1 MKDNI
6 LEYIGNTPL
15 VRLANT
21 INNHGLCAN
30 ILVKIE
36 SFNPGGSAKDRVAL
50 NMVLKAEQSGLL
62 NPGATI
68 IEPTSGNTGVGLAL
82 VSAVRGYHLILT
94 MPETMSMERRKLVAA
109 YGAEVVL
116 TPGAE
121 GMKGAIAK
129 AEELQ
134 ASIPGSIIMGQFDN
148 PDNTEVH
155 YLTTGPEIWK
165 DSEGNVNIF
174 IAGIGTG
181 GTISGTG
188 KYLKEQNPDI
198 QIIGIEPANSPFL
211 TEGRSGAHGLQGIG
225 AGFKPSILDMN
236 IVDKVV
242 TVKEDDAF
250 AAARLLAKEEGILTG
265 ITSGAVMHVAMQLA
279 KQPENAGKN
288 IVVLLPD
295 TGERYLSTE
304 LWS

>member
-6 LEYIGNTPL
+6 LGYIGNTPL
-15 VRLANT
+15 VRLAKT
-21 INNHGLCAN
+21 IKNHSLCAN
-30 ILVKIE
+30 VLVKIE

-50 NMVLKAEQSGLL
+50 NMVLKAEKTGMLK
-62 NPGATI
+62 PGATI

-129 AEELQ
+129 SEELQ

-148 PDNTEVH
+148 PDNTEAH

-165 DSEGNVNIF
+165 DSDGKVDIF

-198 QIIGIEPANSPFL
+198 QIVGIEPAHSPFL
-211 TEGRSGAHGLQGIG
+211 TEGRSGTHGLQGIG
-225 AGFKPSILDMN
+225 AGFKPSILDVN

-242 TVKEDDAF
+242 TVKEDDAYN
-250 AAARLLAKEEGILTG
+250 AARYLAQQEGILAG
-265 ITSGAVMHVAMQLA
+265 ITSGAVLHVAIELA

>member
-1 MKDNI
+1 MKNNI
-6 LEYIGNTPL
+6 LETIGGTPL
-15 VRLANT
+15 VKLVKSRTKYSLYAD
-21 INNHGLCAN
+21 I
-30 ILVKIE
+30 IVKIE
-36 SFNPGGSAKDRVAL
+36 AFNPGGSAKDRVAL
-50 NMVLKAEQSGLL
+50 NMVLKAEQQGLL
-62 NPGATI
+62 KPGATI

-82 VSAVRGYHLILT
+82 VSAVRGYQLILT

-109 YGAEVVL
+109 YGAQVVL

-129 AEELQ
+129 SEELNK
-134 ASIPGSIIMGQFDN
+134 SIDGSIIMGQFDN
-148 PDNTEVH
+148 PDNTDAH
-155 YLTTGPEIWK
+155 YMTTGPEIWRDANGK
-165 DSEGNVNIF
+165 VDIF
-174 IAGIGTG
+174 ISVIGTG
-181 GTISGTG
+181 CTISGTG

-198 QIIGIEPANSPFL
+198 KIIGVEPAGSPFL

-225 AGFKPSILDMN
+225 AGFKPSILNLD
-236 IVDKVV
+236 IVDKIV
-242 TVKEDDAF
+242 TVTESDAYS
-250 AAARLLAKEEGILTG
+250 AARQLAATEGILAG

-279 KQPENAGKN
+279 KQHENEGKN

>member
-6 LEYIGNTPL
+6 LEAIGRTPL
-15 VRLANT
+15 VRLAST
-21 INNHGLCAN
+21 KKRHSLYAD

-36 SFNPGGSAKDRVAL
+36 AFNPGGSAKDRVAL
-50 NMVLKAEQSGLL
+50 NMVLKAEKSGLL

-82 VSAVRGYHLILT
+82 VSAVKGYHLILT
-94 MPETMSMERRKLVAA
+94 MPDTMSMERRKLVAA

-121 GMKGAIAK
+121 GMRGAIAK
-129 AEELQ
+129 SIELRD
-134 ASIPGSIIMGQFDN
+134 SIPGSIIMGQFDN
-148 PDNTEVH
+148 PDNNEAH
-155 YLTTGPEIWK
+155 YLTTGPEIWE
-165 DSEGNVNIF
+165 DSDGKVDCF

-181 GTISGTG
+181 GTITGTG
-188 KYLKEQNPDI
+188 KYLKEKNPDI
-198 QIIGIEPANSPFL
+198 EIIGIEPANSPYL
-211 TEGRSGAHGLQGIG
+211 TEGRNGVHGLQGIG
-225 AGFKPSILDMN
+225 AGIKPSILDMELMDS
-236 IVDKVV
+236 IV
-242 TVKEDDAF
+242 TVKEEDAYK
-250 AAARLLAKEEGILTG
+250 AARDLATEEGILAG
-265 ITSGAVMHVAMQLA
+265 ITSGAVMHVALQMA
-279 KQPENAGKN
+279 SNPENAGKS

>member
-1 MKDNI
+1 MMNNI
-6 LEYIGNTPL
+6 LETIGGTPL
-15 VRLANT
+15 VKLVKSRTKYSLYAD
-21 INNHGLCAN
+21 I
-30 ILVKIE
+30 IVKIE
-36 SFNPGGSAKDRVAL
+36 AFNPGGSAKDRVAL
-50 NMVLKAEQSGLL
+50 NMVLKAEQQGLL
-62 NPGATI
+62 KPGATI

-82 VSAVRGYHLILT
+82 VSAVRGYQLILT

-109 YGAEVVL
+109 YGAQVVL

-129 AEELQ
+129 SEELNK
-134 ASIPGSIIMGQFDN
+134 SIDGSIIMGQFDN
-148 PDNTEVH
+148 PDNTDAH
-155 YLTTGPEIWK
+155 YMTTGPEIWRDANGK
-165 DSEGNVNIF
+165 VDIF

-198 QIIGIEPANSPFL
+198 KIIGVEPAGSPFL

-225 AGFKPSILDMN
+225 AGFKPSILNLD
-236 IVDKVV
+236 IVDKIV
-242 TVKEDDAF
+242 TVTESDAYS
-250 AAARLLAKEEGILTG
+250 AARQLAATEGILAG

-279 KQPENAGKN
+279 KQHENEGKN